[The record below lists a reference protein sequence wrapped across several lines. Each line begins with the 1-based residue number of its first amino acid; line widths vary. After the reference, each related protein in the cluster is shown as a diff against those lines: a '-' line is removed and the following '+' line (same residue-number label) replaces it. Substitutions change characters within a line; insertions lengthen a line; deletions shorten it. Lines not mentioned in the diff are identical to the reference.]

1 MTKVILNKFDGG
13 LAETKYPV
21 EKNVAAAMTHCDI
34 VSDRRLLKN
43 LRRNE
48 KDTVSGGAHSGTEA
62 VYCLDGARRSDGK
75 IIGIGY
81 TSSVSTTARF
91 LRKNS
96 DDVTSYWQQSS
107 VTCGN
112 TPYYNGAILFKD
124 NVYCLSYSG
133 SSQDLYRYDGDSTA
147 TSVVSSWTE
156 SNVSGYGN
164 VIPKPIV
171 HPLDN
176 KLYIA
181 MGKSIFVWDGSAG
194 TITTASVSTPY
205 QIVGLT
211 YYGTYIAIACI
222 MGNGKSIVYF
232 WGRDTTVTTF
242 QDSSEFGDDKLCFI
256 ANLNGTLIGVSTR
269 TSASTYLDYKLK
281 IRALI
286 GRESVLVKE
295 IELAST
301 QSAITGYYTVWKD
314 VIYFLNQPQNSPY
327 GHLFA
332 IHKNKAGEIVLSQSR
347 SSQYEGE
354 TSTFTSH
361 FFNIHDYFFFVDYNN
376 GKIMRTYSAYPLYN
390 STDSTY
396 TFPINAGIEYED
408 DRAKLKTISSVYVKA
423 YANSA
428 GYGTLKLEVSIDGGA
443 YTTIFS
449 ETSPSGKNAYV
460 VEALGDSV
468 GDALGEGRDIQF
480 KVTFDQ
486 GIDIVELGYDY
497 EEVSTTI

>member
-21 EKNVAAAMTHCDI
+21 EKNVAAAMTHCD
-34 VSDRRLLKN
+34 VYSDRRLLKN

-48 KDTVSGGAHSGTEA
+48 KDTVSGGTHSGTDA
-62 VYCLDGARRSDGK
+62 VYCYDGARRSDGK
-75 IIGIGY
+75 IIGIGN
-81 TSSVSTTARF
+81 TSSSVTTARF
-91 LRKNS
+91 LRKNN
-96 DDVTSYWQQSS
+96 DDPESYWAQST

-112 TPYYNGAILFKD
+112 TPYYNGAILYKD

-133 SSQDLYRYDGDSTA
+133 SNQYLYRYDGDSTA
-147 TSVVSSWTE
+147 TSVVTSWTE
-156 SNVSGYGN
+156 SNVAGYSN

-211 YYGTYIAIACI
+211 YYGTYVAIACI

-269 TSASTYLDYKLK
+269 NSGTTYLEYKLK
-281 IRALI
+281 VRALI

-295 IELAST
+295 IELTALS
-301 QSAITGYYTVWKD
+301 SSISGYYAVWKD
-314 VIYFLNQPQNSPY
+314 VIYFLNQTRNTPY
-327 GHLFA
+327 GYLFA
-332 IHKNKAGEIVLSQSR
+332 IHKNKAGEIVLSQNR
-347 SSQYEGE
+347 TSQYDGQ
-354 TSTFTSH
+354 TNTFTYN
-361 FFNIHDYFFFVDYNN
+361 FFNVHDYFFFANTN
-376 GKIMRTYSAYPLYN
+376 GTVMRTYSDNPLY
-390 STDSTY
+390 STTDSTY

-408 DRAKLKTISSVYVKA
+408 DRAKLKTIASVYVKA
-423 YANSA
+423 YANDA
-428 GYGTLKLEVSIDGGA
+428 GYGTLKLEVSMDGGA

-480 KVTFDQ
+480 KLTFDQ
-486 GIDIVELGYDY
+486 GIDIAELGYEY
-497 EEVSTTI
+497 EVVGTTM